1 MKFNL
6 NEYEPVKAR
15 KQRFYGDHP
24 DGRIIVS
31 MVNSEA
37 SIQNMALFKASIYMT
52 AEDQEKGLP
61 RATGYAL
68 ELRDTEL
75 KATRDGRTYESVNF
89 TSWTENAEESAVGR
103 ALDNAGYAS
112 NMKASR
118 EEMEK
123 VERMSKTV
131 GNLEAGLKK
140 RGDYDKA
147 SKAIETANDIDTLD
161 TLRAQI
167 DEREWE
173 NGRREKL
180 IALVDGKMAK
190 LSEKLF
196 AEEAK

>member
-15 KQRFYGDHP
+15 KQRFYADHP

-31 MVNSEA
+31 LVNSEE
-37 SIQNMALFKASIYMT
+37 SIQGMALFKAAVFLT
-52 AEDQEKGLP
+52 AEDQAKGLP

-75 KATRDGRTYESVNF
+75 KQTRDGKTYESVNF
-89 TSWTENAEESAVGR
+89 TSWTENSEESSVGR

-131 GNLEAGLKK
+131 ANLEAGLKK

-147 SKAIETANDIDTLD
+147 VDSINKAEGILMLD

-167 DEREWE
+167 DEREWD
-173 NGRREKL
+173 NGRRDKL
-180 IALVDGKMAK
+180 VQMIDAKMAK

-196 AEEAK
+196 AEEGK